1 MHDPG
6 HGRFSSGFPP
16 DPKRKR
22 TAPCPEPS
30 ARRTSTHAHGTPTTP
45 RELRESE
52 PEPAGPVKSAGRA
65 DRFAFVETLKR
76 RGGPV
81 HVHPERRATLA
92 CRSRPGPCRAVP
104 CAAQAL
110 QATTHATTAVS
121 GPAGRQGPGPIRSPA
136 RPPAVSRSTAPWP
149 AGQVSGVRW
158 CARAAACHARQVTPT
173 RAVAFARA

>member
-1 MHDPG
+1 M
-6 HGRFSSGFPP
+6 
-16 DPKRKR
+16 
-22 TAPCPEPS
+22 PEPS

-110 QATTHATTAVS
+110 QATTHATTAGKGQVLFAR
-121 GPAGRQGPGPIRSPA
+121 PLA
-136 RPPAVSRSTAPWP
+136 RPP
-149 AGQVSGVRW
+149 GL
-158 CARAAACHARQVTPT
+158 PT
-173 RAVAFARA
+173 RPHGDWRYRCRRESSDLN